1 LVAYVL
7 GTQHSV
13 SAESA
18 SAAVLA
24 RFPELEGHFTVHRF
38 WPAEFLFVFD
48 SRARKDTMA
57 GASPMDGR
65 SFVLRFSPWN
75 RQLQA
80 TQRTFRYHAHMEVV
94 GIPPIA
100 WNLDTVHSLLGP
112 PAWVKRLGVETA
124 TRSDLGHFKV
134 TAWTGRMTRICLRHQ
149 MLSFQRKVAFLEFTA
164 TVHLVRLEDT
174 NPSLD

>member
-1 LVAYVL
+1 
-7 GTQHSV
+7 
-13 SAESA
+13 
-18 SAAVLA
+18 
-24 RFPELEGHFTVHRF
+24 
-38 WPAEFLFVFD
+38 
-48 SRARKDTMA
+48 
-57 GASPMDGR
+57 
-65 SFVLRFSPWN
+65 
-75 RQLQA
+75 
-80 TQRTFRYHAHMEVV
+80 MEVI

-124 TRSDLGHFKV
+124 TRSDLGRFKV
-134 TAWTGRMTRICLRHQ
+134 TPWTGRMTRICLRHQ